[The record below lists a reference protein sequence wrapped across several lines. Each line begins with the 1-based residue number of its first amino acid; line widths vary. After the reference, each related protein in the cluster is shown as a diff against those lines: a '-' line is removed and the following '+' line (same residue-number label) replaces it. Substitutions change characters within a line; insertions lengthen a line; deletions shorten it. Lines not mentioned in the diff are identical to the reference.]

1 MKSLLQV
8 VEFNKQLK
16 DDIMVLENECAS
28 VCKKLEAEYADDFQ
42 NLGVKVLL
50 ECVRTV
56 KGKVTNQNDIL
67 EDFYE
72 SYVEIGI
79 EKEEEYYP
87 NAYIPIWRCKKE
99 MFQDIGYLTKYDAA
113 RMEGKIRC
121 ILEEMLQEKLEEI
134 E

>member
-1 MKSLLQV
+1 MLQV

-16 DDIMVLENECAS
+16 NDIMLLENECAS
-28 VCKKLEAEYADDFQ
+28 VCKKLEEEYSLDFQ
-42 NLGVKVLL
+42 NLGVRIMLD
-50 ECVRTV
+50 CVRTV
-56 KGKVTNQNDIL
+56 KGKLTNQNNIL

-99 MFQDIGYLTKYDAA
+99 MFQDLGYLTKYDAVG
-113 RMEGKIRC
+113 MEKKIRC
-121 ILEEMLQEKLEEI
+121 ILQEMLHDKLEGI